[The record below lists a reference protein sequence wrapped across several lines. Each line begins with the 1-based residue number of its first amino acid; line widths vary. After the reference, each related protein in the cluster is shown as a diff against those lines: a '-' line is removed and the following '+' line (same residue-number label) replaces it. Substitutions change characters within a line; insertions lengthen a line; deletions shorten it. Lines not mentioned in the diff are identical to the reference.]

1 MYIQGRLPVL
11 HRTSG
16 KQRAILQFQRRV
28 ADTHHDR
35 PKGGPDSGGRKRL
48 QDTYL
53 SFKKETRGGL
63 LSRYADSGSITL
75 GQFMHF
81 FDKVSPVPLHDFA
94 HHKKARAD
102 HIKFRALF
110 TAVARRLGR
119 FSLNQIG
126 TLFNRDHASILHY
139 TKRHEE
145 LVNTDDDY
153 ALVYMDLEENIKKL
167 MDEKYADSD
176 L

>member
-1 MYIQGRLPVL
+1 M
-11 HRTSG
+11 
-16 KQRAILQFQRRV
+16 
-28 ADTHHDR
+28 
-35 PKGGPDSGGRKRL
+35 
-48 QDTYL
+48 
-53 SFKKETRGGL
+53 
-63 LSRYADSGSITL
+63 

-81 FDKVSPVPLHDFA
+81 FDKVSPMPFDEFTL
-94 HHKKARAD
+94 HKKARAE
-102 HIKFRALF
+102 HIRFRALF

-126 TLFNRDHASILHY
+126 TIFNKDHASILHY

-153 ALVYMDLEENIKKL
+153 ALVYMDLEDNIKKL
-167 MDEKYADSD
+167 MDEKHGNSD

>member
-1 MYIQGRLPVL
+1 M
-11 HRTSG
+11 
-16 KQRAILQFQRRV
+16 
-28 ADTHHDR
+28 
-35 PKGGPDSGGRKRL
+35 
-48 QDTYL
+48 
-53 SFKKETRGGL
+53 
-63 LSRYADSGSITL
+63 

-81 FDKVSPVPLHDFA
+81 FDQVSPMPLHDFA
-94 HHKKARAD
+94 HHKRARAE

-126 TLFNRDHASILHY
+126 TIFNRDHASILHY

-145 LVNTDDDY
+145 LVNEDDDY
-153 ALVYMDLEENIKKL
+153 ALIYMDLEENIKRL
-167 MDEKYADSD
+167 MDEKYGNSD

>member
-1 MYIQGRLPVL
+1 MQLQGRFPIL
-11 HRTSG
+11 HGSEGRR
-16 KQRAILQFQRRV
+16 KAIQEFERRV
-28 ADTHHDR
+28 SSTNDDR
-35 PKGGPDSGGRKRL
+35 GSGGPHSRGCQRL

-53 SFKKETRGGL
+53 SFKETAGRGL
-63 LSRYADSGSITL
+63 LSRNADQGSITM

-81 FDKVSPVPLHDFA
+81 FDKVSPMPLHEFA
-94 HHKKARAD
+94 HHKRARAE
-102 HIKFRALF
+102 HLRYRALF

-126 TLFNRDHASILHY
+126 TIFNRDHASILHY

-145 LVNTDDDY
+145 LVNTDDSY
-153 ALVYMDLEENIKKL
+153 ALIYMDLEENIKRL
-167 MDEKYADSD
+167 MDEKYGNSD

>member
-1 MYIQGRLPVL
+1 MQIQGRLPVL
-11 HRTSG
+11 HGTSG
-16 KQRAILQFQRRV
+16 KQRAILQFERRV
-28 ADTHHDR
+28 ADTHDDR
-35 PKGGPDSGGRKRL
+35 GQGGPDSGGRERL

-53 SFKKETRGGL
+53 SFKEEAGRGQ
-63 LSRYADSGSITL
+63 LSRNPDQGSITM

-81 FDKVSPVPLHDFA
+81 FDQVSPMPLHDFA
-94 HHKKARAD
+94 HHKRARAE
-102 HIKFRALF
+102 HLKYRALF

-139 TKRHEE
+139 SKRHEE
-145 LVNTDDDY
+145 LVNADDSY

-167 MDEKYADSD
+167 MDEKYGNSD

>member
-1 MYIQGRLPVL
+1 M
-11 HRTSG
+11 
-16 KQRAILQFQRRV
+16 
-28 ADTHHDR
+28 
-35 PKGGPDSGGRKRL
+35 
-48 QDTYL
+48 
-53 SFKKETRGGL
+53 
-63 LSRYADSGSITL
+63 

-81 FDKVSPVPLHDFA
+81 FDQVSPMPLHDFA
-94 HHKKARAD
+94 HHKRARAE

-126 TLFNRDHASILHY
+126 TIFNRDHASILHY

-145 LVNTDDDY
+145 IFNEDDGY
-153 ALVYMDLEENIKKL
+153 ALIYMDLEENIKRL
-167 MDEKYADSD
+167 MDEKYGNSD

>member
-1 MYIQGRLPVL
+1 M
-11 HRTSG
+11 
-16 KQRAILQFQRRV
+16 
-28 ADTHHDR
+28 
-35 PKGGPDSGGRKRL
+35 
-48 QDTYL
+48 
-53 SFKKETRGGL
+53 
-63 LSRYADSGSITL
+63 

-81 FDKVSPVPLHDFA
+81 FDQVSPMPLHDFA
-94 HHKKARAD
+94 HHKRARAE

-126 TLFNRDHASILHY
+126 TIFNRDHASILHY
-139 TKRHEE
+139 SKRHEE
-145 LVNTDDDY
+145 IFNDDDDY
-153 ALVYMDLEENIKKL
+153 ALIYMDLEDNIKKL

>member
-1 MYIQGRLPVL
+1 M
-11 HRTSG
+11 
-16 KQRAILQFQRRV
+16 
-28 ADTHHDR
+28 
-35 PKGGPDSGGRKRL
+35 
-48 QDTYL
+48 
-53 SFKKETRGGL
+53 
-63 LSRYADSGSITL
+63 

-110 TAVARRLGR
+110 TAVARRLGQ

-167 MDEKYADSD
+167 MDKKYADSD
-176 L
+176 V